1 MADSSKKDYQK
12 LKNDLEKYQNWPSEY
27 INKFI
32 IINETQK
39 KEELLSKFDLNLCK
53 LSLKESSNKKY
64 LSITLVKFMKNPD
77 EVISKYLEI
86 SKIDGIIS
94 L

>member
-12 LKNDLEKYQNWPSEY
+12 LKNDLEKYQNWQSEY
-27 INKFI
+27 IYKFI
-32 IINETQK
+32 IVNETK
-39 KEELLSKFDLNLCK
+39 KKQELLSKFDLNLCK
-53 LSLKESSNKKY
+53 LTLKESSNKSY
-64 LSITLVKFMKNPD
+64 LSITIVKFMKNPD
-77 EVISKYLEI
+77 EVIAKYLEI

>member
-12 LKNDLEKYQNWPSEY
+12 LKNDLEKYQKWPSEY
-27 INKFI
+27 IYKFI
-32 IINETQK
+32 ILNETQK
-39 KEELLSKFDLNLCK
+39 KEELLSKFNLDLCK
-53 LSLKESSNKKY
+53 LTFKESSNKKY
-64 LSITLVKFMKNPD
+64 LSITIIKFIKNPD
-77 EVISKYLEI
+77 EVMAKYFEI

>member
-12 LKNDLEKYQNWPSEY
+12 LKNDLEKYHKWPSQY
-27 INKFI
+27 IYKFI
-32 IINETQK
+32 ILNETDK
-39 KEELLSKFDLNLCK
+39 KELLLSKFDLNQCK
-53 LSLKESSNKKY
+53 LSFKESSNKKY
-64 LSITLVKFMKNPD
+64 LSITIIKYLNNPD
-77 EVISKYLEI
+77 EVIAKYLEI

>member
-1 MADSSKKDYQK
+1 MAYSSKKDYQK
-12 LKNDLEKYQNWPSEY
+12 LKNDLEKYQNRPSEY
-27 INKFI
+27 IYKFI
-32 IINETQK
+32 IVNETKK

-53 LSLKESSNKKY
+53 LNLKESSNKKY

>member
-27 INKFI
+27 IYKFI
-32 IINETQK
+32 IVNETRK

-64 LSITLVKFMKNPD
+64 LSITIIKFMKNPD

>member
-12 LKNDLEKYQNWPSEY
+12 LKNDLEKYQNWPSKY
-27 INKFI
+27 IYKFI
-32 IINETQK
+32 IVNETK
-39 KEELLSKFDLNLCK
+39 KREELLSKFDLNLCK
-53 LSLKESSNKKY
+53 LTFKESSNKRY
-64 LSITLVKFMKNPD
+64 LSITIVKFMKNPD
-77 EVISKYLEI
+77 EVIAKYLEI

>member
-27 INKFI
+27 IYKLI
-32 IINETQK
+32 IVNETKK

-53 LSLKESSNKKY
+53 LTLKESSNKSY
-64 LSITLVKFMKNPD
+64 LSITIVKFMKNPD
-77 EVISKYLEI
+77 EVIAKYLDI

>member
-12 LKNDLEKYQNWPSEY
+12 LKNDLEKYQNCPSEY
-27 INKFI
+27 IYKFI
-32 IINETQK
+32 IVNETKK

-53 LSLKESSNKKY
+53 LTLKESSNKKY
-64 LSITLVKFMKNPD
+64 VSITLVKFMKNPD

>member
-12 LKNDLEKYQNWPSEY
+12 LKNDLEKYQNWPSKY
-27 INKFI
+27 IYKFI
-32 IINETQK
+32 IVNEKKK

-53 LSLKESSNKKY
+53 LTFKESSNKRY
-64 LSITLVKFMKNPD
+64 LSITIVKFMKNPD
-77 EVISKYLEI
+77 EVIAKYLEI

>member
-12 LKNDLEKYQNWPSEY
+12 LKNDLEKYQKWPSEY
-27 INKFI
+27 IYKFI
-32 IINETQK
+32 IVNETKK

-53 LSLKESSNKKY
+53 LTLKESSNKKY

>member
-27 INKFI
+27 IYKFI
-32 IINETQK
+32 ITNETKK

-53 LSLKESSNKKY
+53 LTLKESSNKSY

-77 EVISKYLEI
+77 EVIAKYLEI

>member
-27 INKFI
+27 IYKFI
-32 IINETQK
+32 IVNETKK

-53 LSLKESSNKKY
+53 L
-64 LSITLVKFMKNPD
+64 T
-77 EVISKYLEI
+77 
-86 SKIDGIIS
+86 
-94 L
+94 

>member
-27 INKFI
+27 IYKFI
-32 IINETQK
+32 ITNETNK

-53 LSLKESSNKKY
+53 LNLKESSNKSY
-64 LSITLVKFMKNPD
+64 LSITIVKFMKNPD
-77 EVISKYLEI
+77 EVIAKYLEI

>member
-12 LKNDLEKYQNWPSEY
+12 LKNDLEKYHKWPSQY
-27 INKFI
+27 IYKFI
-32 IINETQK
+32 ILNETQK

-53 LSLKESSNKKY
+53 FTFKESSNKKY
-64 LSITLVKFMKNPD
+64 LSITIIKFMKNPD
-77 EVISKYLEI
+77 EVMAKYSEI

>member
-12 LKNDLEKYQNWPSEY
+12 LKNDLEKYQNWPSKY
-27 INKFI
+27 IYKFI
-32 IINETQK
+32 IVNETKK

-53 LSLKESSNKKY
+53 LTLKESSNKKY

>member
-12 LKNDLEKYQNWPSEY
+12 LKNDLEKYQKWPSEY
-27 INKFI
+27 IYKFI
-32 IINETQK
+32 ILNETQK
-39 KEELLSKFDLNLCK
+39 KEELLSKFDLDLCK
-53 LSLKESSNKKY
+53 LTFKESSNKKY
-64 LSITLVKFMKNPD
+64 LSITIIKFMKNPD
-77 EVISKYLEI
+77 EVMAKYFEI

>member
-12 LKNDLEKYQNWPSEY
+12 LKNDLEKYQYWPSEY
-27 INKFI
+27 IYKFI
-32 IINETQK
+32 IVNETKK

-53 LSLKESSNKKY
+53 LTLKESSNKKY

>member
-27 INKFI
+27 IYKFI
-32 IINETQK
+32 ITNETNK

-53 LSLKESSNKKY
+53 LTLKESSNKSY
-64 LSITLVKFMKNPD
+64 LSITIVKFMKNPD
-77 EVISKYLEI
+77 EVIAKYLEI

>member
-27 INKFI
+27 IYKLI
-32 IINETQK
+32 IVIEKRK

-53 LSLKESSNKKY
+53 LTLKESSNKKY
-64 LSITLVKFMKNPD
+64 LSITLIKFMKNPD
-77 EVISKYLEI
+77 EVIAKYLEI

>member
-27 INKFI
+27 IYKFI
-32 IINETQK
+32 IANESKK

-53 LSLKESSNKKY
+53 LTLKESSNKSY
-64 LSITLVKFMKNPD
+64 LSITIIKFMKNPD
-77 EVISKYLEI
+77 EVIAKYLEI

>member
-12 LKNDLEKYQNWPSEY
+12 LKNDLEKYHKWPSQY
-27 INKFI
+27 IYKFI
-32 IINETQK
+32 ILNETQK
-39 KEELLSKFDLNLCK
+39 KEELLSKFNLDLCK
-53 LSLKESSNKKY
+53 LTFKESSNKKY
-64 LSITLVKFMKNPD
+64 LSITIIKFIKNPD
-77 EVISKYLEI
+77 EVMAKYFEI

>member
-12 LKNDLEKYQNWPSEY
+12 LKNDLEKCQKWPSEY
-27 INKFI
+27 IYKFI
-32 IINETQK
+32 ILNETRK
-39 KEELLSKFDLNLCK
+39 KDELLSKFDLNLCK
-53 LSLKESSNKKY
+53 LTFKESSNKKY
-64 LSITLVKFMKNPD
+64 LSITIIKFMKNPD

>member
-12 LKNDLEKYQNWPSEY
+12 LKNDLEKYQKWPSEY
-27 INKFI
+27 IYKFI
-32 IINETQK
+32 ILNETQK
-39 KEELLSKFDLNLCK
+39 KEELLSKFNLGLCK
-53 LSLKESSNKKY
+53 LTFKESSNKKY
-64 LSITLVKFMKNPD
+64 LSITIIKFIKNPD
-77 EVISKYLEI
+77 EVMAKYFEI

>member
-1 MADSSKKDYQK
+1 MVDSSKKDYQK
-12 LKNDLEKYQNWPSEY
+12 LKNDLEKYQYWPSEY
-27 INKFI
+27 IYKFI
-32 IINETQK
+32 IVNETNK

-53 LSLKESSNKKY
+53 LTLKESSNKSY
-64 LSITLVKFMKNPD
+64 LSITIIKFMKNPD
-77 EVISKYLEI
+77 EVIAKYLEI

>member
-12 LKNDLEKYQNWPSEY
+12 LKNDLEKYQKWPSEY
-27 INKFI
+27 IYKFI
-32 IINETQK
+32 ILNETQK
-39 KEELLSKFDLNLCK
+39 KEELLSKFDLDLCK
-53 LSLKESSNKKY
+53 LTFKESSNKKY
-64 LSITLVKFMKNPD
+64 LSITIIKFIKNPD
-77 EVISKYLEI
+77 EVMAKYFEI

>member
-27 INKFI
+27 IYKFI
-32 IINETQK
+32 ILNEIRK
-39 KEELLSKFDLNLCK
+39 KDELLSKFDLNFCK
-53 LSLKESSNKKY
+53 ATFKESSNKKY